1 MNVQWRMNAALH
13 KGSRS
18 LCNLCTMSFGL
29 VQISFTMRSCA
40 SKKNGAMPLSRY
52 VFCLIFCSTSLFS
65 QTPSPRQPVLLISI
79 DGMRPDY
86 VTQADEHHLRIPTL
100 RHILAAGAYAEG
112 VIGDLPTVTYPS
124 HTTIITGVWPAEH
137 GILNNQRFDP
147 ERKLAGAWYWYADL
161 VKVPT
166 LWSASHNAGLRV
178 ASVGW
183 PVTVDSTSIDYNI
196 PEYWRTPS
204 LGVPG
209 NPDDRFLMNAV
220 SRPDGEVTRIAARSG
235 TPYMMGNDT
244 SLNGDEIKT
253 IYSLDILKQHRP
265 QFMTIHLSS
274 LDSAEH
280 LYGPFSAE
288 ADADLEALDGMV
300 QRLETQELTNYPD
313 AVVAIVS
320 DHGFAPVEH
329 DVNLAIPF
337 IEAGLVQVSRSPY
350 GTTVVT
356 SWQAEPWAAGCVAP
370 IMLHDASDAA
380 TREKVTK
387 LLDRL
392 KADDSNGIED
402 VLDHAAIVKLG
413 GFPDADFLVT
423 FKVGYCNG
431 GNLAGPLVTA
441 SLEKGAHGYN
451 MATSPEMRSS
461 LFLVGKGVEAGRDLG
476 LVDMRQIAPT
486 LANLLGV
493 ALPTAKQPLLLLR

>member
-1 MNVQWRMNAALH
+1 MLIR
-13 KGSRS
+13 
-18 LCNLCTMSFGL
+18 LC
-29 VQISFTMRSCA
+29 I
-40 SKKNGAMPLSRY
+40 
-52 VFCLIFCSTSLFS
+52 FCLAIYASPLFS
-65 QTPSPRQPVLLISI
+65 QTPPAHHPVLLISI

-86 VTQADEHHLRIPTL
+86 VTHAEEHHLRIPTL
-100 RHILAAGAYAEG
+100 RHIQASGAYADG

-161 VKVPT
+161 IKVPT
-166 LWSASHNAGLRV
+166 LWSASHDAGLRT

-183 PVTVDSTSIDYNI
+183 PVTVNATAIDYNI

-204 LGVPG
+204 LGIAA
-209 NPDDRFLMNAV
+209 NPDDRLLMNAI
-220 SRPDGEVTRIAARSG
+220 SRPDGEVARIAARSG
-235 TPYMMGNDT
+235 TPFMMGNDVT
-244 SLNGDEIKT
+244 LAGDEIKT

-288 ADADLEALDGMV
+288 ADADLEGLDGMV
-300 QRLETQELTNYPD
+300 QRLAAQELSNYPD
-313 AVVAIVS
+313 AVIAVVS

-337 IEAGLVQVSRSPY
+337 IEAGLVQVGKNPY

-356 SWQAEPWAAGCVAP
+356 DWKAEPWAAGCVSP
-370 IMLHDASDAA
+370 IMLHDPSDTA
-380 TREKVTK
+380 TRDKVRQ
-387 LLDRL
+387 LLNHL
-392 KADDSNGIED
+392 QADPGNGIEE
-402 VLDHAAIVKLG
+402 VLDHDATISLG
-413 GFPDADFLVT
+413 GFPDAAFLVT

-431 GNLAGPLVTA
+431 GALTGSMVTP
-441 SLEKGAHGYN
+441 SFEKGAHGYN
-451 MATSPEMRSS
+451 MATTPEMRSS
-461 LFLVGKGVEAGRDLG
+461 LFMTGRGVAEGRDLG
-476 LVDMRQIAPT
+476 IVDMRQIAPT
-486 LANLLGV
+486 LAKMLGV
-493 ALPTAKQPLLLLR
+493 VLPTANQAALPVK